1 MLVTSCKVMPGTIK
15 RRQDLFWLVF
25 SKGTVHSWLTVA
37 SGLWKPSTT
46 AEEYGGATSH
56 SDQVVGRSRRKEQDV
71 SWVCPQDLFP
81 PPRPHQI
88 KPQKQGNVTD
98 SEQLLTW
105 LSPYTGASH
114 TYCSSGFGVTE
125 AWNSQE
131 WSSRGSK
138 TKTVSGKRQFPAAQ

>member
-81 PPRPHQI
+81 PPRPHLQLM
-88 KPQKQGNVTD
+88 PPYNNSVRNEVRVLR
-98 SEQLLTW
+98 SQLLPPSFHQLAM
-105 LSPYTGASH
+105 LSPQCRSLWGTFYIQTVM
-114 TYCSSGFGVTE
+114 SSL
-125 AWNSQE
+125 
-131 WSSRGSK
+131 GS
-138 TKTVSGKRQFPAAQ
+138 